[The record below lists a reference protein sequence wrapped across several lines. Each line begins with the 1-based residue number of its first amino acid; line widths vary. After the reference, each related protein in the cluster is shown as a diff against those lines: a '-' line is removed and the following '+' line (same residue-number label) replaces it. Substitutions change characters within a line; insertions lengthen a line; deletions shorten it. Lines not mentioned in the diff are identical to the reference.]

1 MKNEYTTCNVDG
13 LIPHRYSLVK
23 GPIKLPETQCRGLN
37 PYGTIPNQ
45 FQLGKDVPKYPAMPY
60 SVTKAH
66 IRL

>member
-1 MKNEYTTCNVDG
+1 ME
-13 LIPHRYSLVK
+13 

-45 FQLGKDVPKYPAMPY
+45 FQLGKDVPKYLAMPY